1 MSSSS
6 SSSSS
11 SGSVS
16 SPTQQSTTEILLP
29 TSAQVDCSSE
39 ITGLMD
45 ARTSYACTDSNLT
58 VRLPIA
64 VLHILALFTV
74 FVFVGGLYFVFI
86 RVCERRLAS
95 KLREPP
101 TNKFLPVGRDVV
113 SKRVQTQVFEGFA
126 SASMDFSPE
135 EYILKR
141 RKQRKV

>member
-1 MSSSS
+1 MA
-6 SSSSS
+6 
-11 SGSVS
+11 
-16 SPTQQSTTEILLP
+16 TTTEILIP
-29 TSAQVDCSSE
+29 TSANVDCSSE

-74 FVFVGGLYFVFI
+74 FVIAGGLYFVFI

-95 KLREPP
+95 KLREPS
-101 TNKFLPVGRDVV
+101 TSKFLPVGRDVV
-113 SKRVQTQVFEGFA
+113 SKRVQMQVFEGFA

-135 EYILKR
+135 EFIILR
-141 RKQRKV
+141 RRQQQRI